1 MRGKFQLNT
10 FWCCFSGNICYHIG
24 SVLGAALR
32 RSRPCRRAVDRAAM
46 RPDWDYFRQLA
57 FGRKVA
63 GDVPAISGVES
74 EVCRTLTWIEHD
86 GLPLELMS
94 HKVER
99 RNKVCISRDDGK
111 RIGCVCV
118 GVAEK
123 RGGEIDIRS
132 LLFYLYHVYKSICGC
147 GAVLATGI
155 YGWNPCFILVVVAF
169 KHIDTAMCAD
179 GLKVYI
185 LSFDRC
191 RIVWICLGAGGEVL
205 DRYEFMVGVEFGVG
219 KHCTDKLCE
228 VKPLASRESA
238 QQSMVKIAAVD
249 VGYCLHLHSIKERAP
264 NLAV

>member
-74 EVCRTLTWIEHD
+74 EVCWTLTWIEHD

-111 RIGCVCV
+111 RIGKDC
-118 GVAEK
+118 
-123 RGGEIDIRS
+123 RR
-132 LLFYLYHVYKSICGC
+132 
-147 GAVLATGI
+147 
-155 YGWNPCFILVVVAF
+155 
-169 KHIDTAMCAD
+169 
-179 GLKVYI
+179 
-185 LSFDRC
+185 RC
-191 RIVWICLGAGGEVL
+191 RLLSSFAFNKREGP
-205 DRYEFMVGVEFGVG
+205 
-219 KHCTDKLCE
+219 
-228 VKPLASRESA
+228 KPCGLRPCPASAEPCGW
-238 QQSMVKIAAVD
+238 M
-249 VGYCLHLHSIKERAP
+249 
-264 NLAV
+264 